1 MATLIEDTI
10 QVESDE
16 EKTSADNLTDE
27 DAEDHSG
34 DTPTFSW
41 SGHVVQRSEI
51 QRERS
56 VKINKAP
63 EKRRRQQRKRGEN
76 NLKNVSAHTR
86 ITQFAGNYFET
97 RSGRLF
103 CGCCSE
109 YLSTKLTTLKTHVRT
124 KKHEAGNRQRA
135 SDKKEKWLSVMP

>member
-16 EKTSADNLTDE
+16 EETSADNLTDE

-41 SGHVVQRSEI
+41 SGRVVQRSEI

-56 VKINKAP
+56 VKIN
-63 EKRRRQQRKRGEN
+63 N
-76 NLKNVSAHTR
+76 
-86 ITQFAGNYFET
+86 
-97 RSGRLF
+97 
-103 CGCCSE
+103 
-109 YLSTKLTTLKTHVRT
+109 
-124 KKHEAGNRQRA
+124 
-135 SDKKEKWLSVMP
+135 